1 MNNLA
6 VKIWLSVLLL
16 VSGAYASVLVY
27 RSFQAMEEEVD
38 YKADLNLKP
47 TRPIGEFKF
56 TERSGKEIKLGDLEG
71 HVTVINFFFANCPGT
86 CRVLNQKVADLQ
98 KEFAKEDVRFV
109 SITIDPATDT
119 PERLTKYAH
128 DFTGDGDQW
137 WFLTGPLR
145 DTQELGRSLRLTAVG
160 VDELGRPTHTDEI
173 VVLDR
178 AGVVRGAFDHRDAT
192 KLDKAREKIRDL
204 LEEKSPPAAASSA
217 PSATAKPSVTP
228 TAAATSRPTASATSD
243 KK

>member
-16 VSGAYASVLVY
+16 ASGGYAGVLVY

-128 DFTGDGDQW
+128 DFTGDSDQW

-145 DTQELGRSLRLTAVG
+145 DTQELGRALRLTAVG

-178 AGVVRGAFDHRDAT
+178 AGTVRGAFDHREAS
-192 KLDKAREKIRDL
+192 KLEKAREKIRDL
-204 LEEKSPPAAASSA
+204 LEEKAPAAATSA
-217 PSATAKPSVTP
+217 GPSATAKPS
-228 TAAATSRPTASATSD
+228 ATPTASATARPAASATTD